1 MQHNSATFAQ
11 VKECISNI
19 SRATGTTTNGLE
31 VDTRGFQEALV
42 ILTAGTVAATS
53 TLDVKMQDSPDGT
66 TGWADV
72 TSATFVQVT
81 PSNDEAIF
89 VGRIKLNSYTAGTPG
104 KFRPWIRPVGV
115 AGGSGAS
122 IYGVTVLLLNYAQA
136 TSYDAVLANV
146 GGTATARSLSFNF
159 D

>member
-1 MQHNSATFAQ
+1 MQHNSATFMQ
-11 VKECISNI
+11 VKESIFTT

-42 ILTAGTVAATS
+42 ILTASTVAATS
-53 TLDVKMQDSPDGT
+53 TLDVKMQDSADGS

-72 TSATFVQVT
+72 ASATFVQVT

-89 VGRIKLNSYTAGTPG
+89 VGRVKLNSYTAGTPG
-104 KFRPWIRPVGV
+104 KFRAWLRPVGV
-115 AGGSGAS
+115 TAGTGAS
-122 IYGVTVLLLNYAQA
+122 VYGVTVILLNYGQA
-136 TSYDAVLANV
+136 ASFDAVVANV
-146 GGTATARSLSFNF
+146 AGTATARTLSFNF